1 MVFDYTVKHN
11 GVRYPAGT
19 DVPVGVAEPKVEV
32 KKEPEKVVE
41 TPQPKKVEV
50 DKPLPKTKAKKTS
63 RK

>member
-41 TPQPKKVEV
+41 TPQQKVEV
-50 DKPLPKTKAKKTS
+50 VKPLPRTKAKKTS

>member
-1 MVFDYTVKHN
+1 MVFDYPVKHN
-11 GVRYPAGT
+11 GIKYPAGAE
-19 DVPVGVAEPKVEV
+19 VPVGVETPKVEV

-50 DKPLPKTKAKKTS
+50 DKPLPRTKAKKTS